1 MTSVPR
7 HWIVAGYAPPED
19 PTDPTDHGVLS
30 APTSIGYGSDAAST
44 HGGGTVFFTLVDAQ
58 NAARTLAAASPGF
71 VFVVYE
77 AEWWAQ
83 VNLTPVALY
92 PVGLTAVSP

>member
-7 HWIVAGYAPPED
+7 HWIVGAYTGSTDGSFTTLDPNGIGTAAVGGRLYA
-19 PTDPTDHGVLS
+19 V
-30 APTSIGYGSDAAST
+30 
-44 HGGGTVFFTLVDAQ
+44 LVDAQ
-58 NAARTLAAASPGF
+58 NAAKALAAANPGAIY
-71 VFVVYE
+71 VVYE

-92 PVGLTAVSP
+92 PVTLTSVTG

>member
-7 HWIVAGYAPPED
+7 HWVVGSYSASADGSLTTVDPNGIGTAAVTGQLYA
-19 PTDPTDHGVLS
+19 VL
-30 APTSIGYGSDAAST
+30 
-44 HGGGTVFFTLVDAQ
+44 LDAQ
-58 NAARTLAAASPGF
+58 NAAKALAAANPGGIY
-71 VFVVYE
+71 VVYE

-92 PVGLTAVSP
+92 PVTLTSVTG